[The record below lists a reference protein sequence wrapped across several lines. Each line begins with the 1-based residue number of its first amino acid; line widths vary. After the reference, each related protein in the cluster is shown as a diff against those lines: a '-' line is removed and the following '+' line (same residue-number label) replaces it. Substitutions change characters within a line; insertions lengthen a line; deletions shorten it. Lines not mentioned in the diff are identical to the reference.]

1 MNTDFEEVRVTISD
15 GSSECVKVFS
25 GKLLSRKQVN
35 AEGFEV
41 VYRLYETFRG
51 KLACVVRK
59 NPAWQSSRNFD
70 DEKWDEVSQDPKWWQ
85 PQYQLHIA
93 ASYEELEQQ
102 IGAKLVEALR
112 NGVTPTKVEYL
123 DI

>member
-1 MNTDFEEVRVTISD
+1 M
-15 GSSECVKVFS
+15 FS

-41 VYRLYETFRG
+41 VYRLYETPRG

-59 NPAWQSSRNFD
+59 NPAWRLSRNFD
-70 DEKWDEVSQDPKWWQ
+70 DQKWDEISQDPNWWQ

-93 ASYEELEQQ
+93 DSYEELEQQ
-102 IGAKLVEALR
+102 IGVKLVEALR
-112 NGVTPTKVEYL
+112 NSSTPTKVEYL